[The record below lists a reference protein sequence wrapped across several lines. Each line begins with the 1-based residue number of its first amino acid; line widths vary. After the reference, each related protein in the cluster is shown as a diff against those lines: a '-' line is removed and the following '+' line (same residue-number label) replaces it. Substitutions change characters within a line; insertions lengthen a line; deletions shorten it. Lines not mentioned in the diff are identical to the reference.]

1 MWPFKRKKKSIQL
14 YKCTYHIGAKIIG
27 DEVSFNLKDKI
38 ELIVRANDIIDA
50 QVQLAK
56 KVMLTPHGYIHKIE
70 KMIEIEV

>member
-1 MWPFKRKKKSIQL
+1 MWPFTRKKKFIQL
-14 YKCTYHIGAKIIG
+14 YKCTYYIGAKIVG

-70 KMIEIEV
+70 KMIEIEI